1 MPRTVLLPLEVDGL
15 SGHLDGPYP
24 SSKESDMKMVFDNVN
39 YVDDGGIIAAELVMT
54 AADIVGLADTG
65 RLLVG
70 NARPDHDVITLKS
83 GKQRYRKT
91 AQRQKSW
98 TEDLLRNEAVI
109 GNLTFNLNPDTTTVD
124 LDEENRRL
132 EVKEG
137 NFDQKVDSA
146 TRTRAIIAAAKN
158 PTQTFDLST
167 RFAVRVWFATAE
179 EEDRLFHVYNQ
190 VGEKVNDTVAKF
202 QYQSTAHQRI
212 AKLLMVG
219 SAHLGIDNIEVQ
231 SNTVSANSHKL
242 AAFNTLS
249 QAVEAFWTGDPID
262 ETGEKADAGYLID
275 FWDELVNV
283 RPEFGRMSKTER
295 HEVRG
300 SSVAGTAL
308 SIHGVV
314 ALADAMRI
322 AGAPLMALAALRD
335 KVTINDTGQERKVDY
350 FDYDNPLWTTIG
362 VLVFSKDRAGNVRK
376 TLRMSF
382 QTRKAMGVA
391 LIDKLGL

>member
-1 MPRTVLLPLEVDGL
+1 M
-15 SGHLDGPYP
+15 H
-24 SSKESDMKMVFDNVN
+24 MVFENVH

-65 RLLVG
+65 RLIVG

-91 AQRQKSW
+91 AQRLKNW

-124 LDEENRRL
+124 IDEENRRL
-132 EVKEG
+132 EVKGG

-158 PTQTFDLST
+158 SAQTFDLST
-167 RFAVRVWFATAE
+167 RFAVRVWFATTE

-190 VGEKVNDTVAKF
+190 VGERVNDTVAKF

-212 AKLLMVG
+212 AKLVMVG

-242 AAFNTLS
+242 VAFNTLS
-249 QAVEAFWTGDPID
+249 QAVEAFWSGDPID
-262 ETGEKADAGYLID
+262 EVGEKADAQYLID
-275 FWDELVNV
+275 FWDELVMI
-283 RPEFGRMSKTER
+283 RPEFGRLSKPER
-295 HEVRG
+295 HQVRS

-322 AGAPLMALAALRD
+322 AGTPLTALGALKD
-335 KVTINDTGQERKVDY
+335 QVTINEDGNERKVDY
-350 FDYDNPLWTTIG
+350 FDYANPLWTSIG
-362 VLVFSKDRAGNVRK
+362 VLVLSRDKAGNARK

-382 QTRKAMGVA
+382 QTRRAVGTA
-391 LIDKLGL
+391 LIDKVGV